1 MDRRHFIK
9 STSIAVLAAM
19 AKTGQGNNNKLST
32 QMKYRRLGRTDM
44 KISEISLGGSP
55 VPPEAIFRRAI
66 EMGVNYVDTSS
77 SYMNGNSERTI
88 GKILKDFPNK
98 LYVATKFHAGRKGYE
113 AKETLEKEFEGSL
126 KRLNV
131 DCVDILMVHGA
142 RTPDILANDDVLNLL
157 EKFKKQGKTRFTG
170 VSCHHDPVEVLTA
183 AVKSGN
189 YDMISV
195 AYSAFSGSLVQK
207 DGVYENYLQDSG
219 IEQLINLAKKHD
231 VGVIAMKT
239 MAGGNRQ
246 DLAKYRKKGI
256 SLPQAKLKWVL
267 ENKYVA
273 SALSELLT
281 FDILEENLAV
291 SGSPLYPEEKMVLID
306 HVTSFSSRYCRMC
319 GQCLKACPL
328 KIAVPDILRYALYY
342 TDHGKTTL
350 AKEKYKMLP
359 VESGYS
365 NCNHCG
371 RCLKACPNRLPIIR
385 MLKSAHQLLA

>member
-9 STSIAVLAAM
+9 SASITLLAGM
-19 AKTGQGNNNKLST
+19 TQTGLGNNNQLPT
-32 QMKYRRLGRTDM
+32 QVKYRRLGRTNM

-77 SYMNGNSERTI
+77 NYSNGNSERTI
-88 GKILKDFPNK
+88 GKILKEFPNK
-98 LYVATKFHAGRKGYE
+98 LYVATKIHAGRKGYDSIE
-113 AKETLEKEFEGSL
+113 SLEKEFEGSL

-131 DCVDILMVHGA
+131 DCVDILLIHGA
-142 RTPDILANDDVLNLL
+142 STSEILANEDVLNLL
-157 EKFKKQGKTRFTG
+157 EKFKKQGKTRFKG
-170 VSCHHDPVEVLTA
+170 VSCHSNPVEVLTD

-189 YDMISV
+189 YDMITV
-195 AYSAFSGSLVQK
+195 AYSAFSGRLVK
-207 DGVYENYLQDSG
+207 EDGVYEDYLHRSG

-246 DLAKYRKKGI
+246 DLAKYRKEGI

-267 ENKYVA
+267 ENQGVTA
-273 SALSELLT
+273 ALSELLT
-281 FDILEENLAV
+281 FDILEENLAA
-291 SGSPLYPEEKMVLID
+291 SGSPLTTNERMALIE
-306 HVTSFSSRYCRMC
+306 HVSGFSSKYCRMC
-319 GQCLKACPL
+319 GQCTKECPL

-350 AKEKYKMLP
+350 AKNKYKNLP
-359 VESGYS
+359 VEYS
-365 NCNHCG
+365 YNNCNHCG
-371 RCLKACPNRLPIIR
+371 RCLNACPNKLPIPQ
-385 MLKSAHQLLA
+385 MLQSAHQILT

>member
-1 MDRRHFIK
+1 
-9 STSIAVLAAM
+9 M
-19 AKTGQGNNNKLST
+19 AKTGQGNNNKLSRP
-32 QMKYRRLGRTDM
+32 MKYRRLGRTGM

-88 GKILKDFPNK
+88 GKILKDYPDK
-98 LYVATKFHAGRKGYE
+98 LYVATKFHAGRKGADTRE
-113 AKETLEKEFEGSL
+113 AWEKEVEGSL

-131 DCVDILMVHGA
+131 DGVDILMVHGA
-142 RTPDILANDDVLNLL
+142 RTPDILANEDVLNLL

-170 VSCHHDPVEVLTA
+170 VSCHHNPVEVLTA

-195 AYSAFSGSLVQK
+195 AYNAFSGSLVQK
-207 DGVYENYLQDSG
+207 DGVYENYLQKSG
-219 IEQLINLAKKHD
+219 IEQVINLAKTHG

-239 MAGGNRQ
+239 MAGGDRQ
-246 DLAKYRKKGI
+246 DLAGYRKKGI

-267 ENKYVA
+267 EDKYVA

-291 SGSPLYPEEKMVLID
+291 CGSPLYPEEKKALTE

-319 GQCLKACPL
+319 GQCLKQCPRS
-328 KIAVPDILRYALYY
+328 IAVPDILRYASYY
-342 TDHGKTTL
+342 TNHGKTTP
-350 AKEKYKMLP
+350 AKTKYKSLP
-359 VESGYS
+359 LESAYG

-371 RCLKACPNRLPIIR
+371 RCLNACPNGLPIIR
-385 MLKSAHQLLA
+385 MLQSAHRLLA

>member
-1 MDRRHFIK
+1 M
-9 STSIAVLAAM
+9 S
-19 AKTGQGNNNKLST
+19 KTGQGSTNKLPG
-32 QMKYRRLGRTDM
+32 QMKYRRLGRTNM

-55 VPPEAIFRRAI
+55 VPAEAIFRRAI
-66 EMGVNYVDTSS
+66 ERGVNYVDTSS

-88 GKILKDFPNK
+88 GKLLKDYPNK
-98 LYVATKFHAGRKGYE
+98 FYVATKFHAGRKGYDTKE
-113 AKETLEKEFEGSL
+113 ALEKEFEGSL
-126 KRLNV
+126 KRLDV

-170 VSCHHDPVEVLTA
+170 VSCHHNPVDVLTA

-207 DGVYENYLQDSG
+207 DGVYEDYLLRSG

-246 DLAKYRKKGI
+246 DLAKYREKGI

-291 SGSPLYPEEKMVLID
+291 CGAPLYPKEKMALID
-306 HVTSFSSRYCRMC
+306 HVTSFSSKYCRMC
-319 GQCLKACPL
+319 GQCVKACPI

-342 TDHGKTTL
+342 TDHGKTSL
-350 AKEKYKMLP
+350 AKKKYKMLP
-359 VESGYS
+359 VESRFN

-371 RCLKACPNRLPIIR
+371 RCLNACPNRLPIIQ
-385 MLKSAHQLLA
+385 LLQSAHQVLA

>member
-9 STSIAVLAAM
+9 SASITLLAGM
-19 AKTGQGNNNKLST
+19 TKTGQGNTNQLPA
-32 QMKYRRLGRTDM
+32 QMKYRRLGRTNM

-77 SYMNGNSERTI
+77 NYSNGNSERTI
-88 GKILKDFPNK
+88 GKILKEYPNK
-98 LYVATKFHAGRKGYE
+98 FYVATKIHAGRQGYDSIE
-113 AKETLEKEFEGSL
+113 SLEKEFEGSL

-131 DCVDILMVHGA
+131 DCVDILLVHGA
-142 RTPDILANDDVLNLL
+142 RTPEILANEDVLNLL
-157 EKFKKQGKTRFTG
+157 EKVKKQGKTRFKG
-170 VSCHHDPVEVLTA
+170 VSCHSNPVEVLTD

-189 YDMISV
+189 YDMITV

-207 DGVYENYLQDSG
+207 DGVYQDYLQRSG

-246 DLAKYRKKGI
+246 DLAKYQKKGI
-256 SLPQAKLKWVL
+256 SLPRAKLKWVL

-291 SGSPLYPEEKMVLID
+291 SGSPLTSKERMALTE
-306 HVTSFSSRYCRMC
+306 HVTGFSSGYCRMC
-319 GQCLKACPL
+319 GQCIKECPM

-350 AKEKYKMLP
+350 AKNKYKTLP
-359 VESGYS
+359 VEYS
-365 NCNHCG
+365 YNNCNHCG
-371 RCLKACPNRLPIIR
+371 RCLKACPNRLPIIQ
-385 MLKSAHQLLA
+385 MLQSSHQILT

>member
-1 MDRRHFIK
+1 MTR
-9 STSIAVLAAM
+9 
-19 AKTGQGNNNKLST
+19 TGQGNNNKLT
-32 QMKYRRLGRTDM
+32 GQMEYRRLGRTNM

-55 VPPEAIFRRAI
+55 VPPEVIFRQAI
-66 EMGVNYVDTSS
+66 ERGVNYVDTSS
-77 SYMNGNSERTI
+77 SYMGGNSERTI
-88 GKILKDFPNK
+88 GKLLKEYPGK
-98 LYVATKFHAGRKGYE
+98 LYVATKIHAGRKGYE
-113 AKETLEKEFEGSL
+113 SIETLEKEFEGSL

-142 RTPDILANDDVLNLL
+142 RTPDILANDDVLNLF
-157 EKFKKQGKTRFTG
+157 EKFKKQGKIRFKG
-170 VSCHHDPVEVLTA
+170 VSCHHDPVEVLSA

-189 YDMISV
+189 YDMVTI
-195 AYSAFSGSLVQK
+195 AYSAFSGSLVRE
-207 DGVYENYLQDSG
+207 DGVYPDYLQKSG

-246 DLAKYRKKGI
+246 DLSKYRKKGL

-281 FDILEENLAV
+281 FDILEENLAAC
-291 SGSPLYPEEKMVLID
+291 GAPLTAGERMALME

-328 KIAVPDILRYALYY
+328 GIAVPDILRYALYC
-342 TDHGKTTL
+342 TEHGKTTL
-350 AKEKYKMLP
+350 AKNKYKRLP
-359 VESGYS
+359 VESRYDH
-365 NCNHCG
+365 CDLCG
-371 RCLKACPNRLPIIR
+371 RCLKACPHRLPIIP
-385 MLKSAHQLLA
+385 MLQSAHQLLA